1 MKTLSVVFGLLLA
14 SGASWA
20 QQYVI
25 STIAGGAPPP
35 TPVAALT
42 ASIGPGSVKTDTT
55 GNVYF
60 TSSQCVLKVDGSGV
74 LTRIAGNGSAGY
86 SGDGGPATN
95 AQLDDPSGVAV
106 DGAGN
111 LFIATNARVRKV
123 STGGII
129 TTVAGNG
136 TPGFSGD

>member
-1 MKTLSVVFGLLLA
+1 MKTFSAVVGLLLA

-35 TPVAALT
+35 TPTAALT
-42 ASIGPGSVKTDTT
+42 ASINPGSVATDNA

-60 TSSQCVLKVDGSGV
+60 PSSYCVFKLDQSGV
-74 LTRIAGNGSAGY
+74 LTRIAGNGRTGY

-95 AQLDDPSGVAV
+95 AQLGYPAGVAI

-111 LFIATNARVRKV
+111 L
-123 STGGII
+123 
-129 TTVAGNG
+129 
-136 TPGFSGD
+136 

>member
-60 TSSQCVLKVDGSGV
+60 TSSQCVFKLDQSGV
-74 LTRIAGNGSAGY
+74 LTRIAGNGRAGY

-95 AQLDDPSGVAV
+95 AQLDDPSGMAV

-111 LFIATNARVRKV
+111 LFIATNARVRK
-123 STGGII
+123 
-129 TTVAGNG
+129 
-136 TPGFSGD
+136 